1 MYQIISDFFS
11 PELARESGQI
21 YLNYQ
26 FQAPLMIVKSGF
38 NAVAQELAFSTGAYT
53 LVNADQLGGDRESFL
68 LYVSIL
74 LPAIASVVIASL
86 LILFILDKVTDHRIL
101 MFLTTVEGERLSR
114 IEVFSDLAKVPYALK
129 NHVSELV
136 QAAPASAH
144 LQSKFKA
151 DLLKVFALFEIK
163 ERKPMPDYIRWACKV
178 RSTPF
183 SWKNTITNS
192 LRQLL
197 AVSAPAGFS
206 RLPNDESDP
215 DILANTGVKESFKR
229 YLFKS
234 VETKYS
240 RKVSFTR
247 TALEQSLLP
256 SKDNAAD
263 PKKNLENFK
272 AKMFINYSDDVP
284 DNLKKEYSTQ
294 PHGSVNAGGLSNLVK
309 VQVTVM
315 ELLSQTIEN
324 VKRTQNSENSYV
336 LRISENDEISKF
348 LFDYVVVRSRDFPC
362 DPRFGYCIRNV
373 KKIIPTTKAAKGSED
388 AETVP
393 PPLPLTPPY
402 FTFDL
407 YSLDD
412 FKKLDLSKAAG
423 KQITLRFEDPY
434 VIDDKF
440 IDYAFSSNAFDAE
453 SLTASLKRVY
463 DEKWKSDAPAPPL
476 GCIARLLG
484 SFLKQP
490 DAGTALNE
498 VKSSVGRERNEHHT
512 FGSPT
517 FPRNESIEWNPFQDR
532 IILTVAAI
540 FFESVESYRAIVA
553 STGVESFLDMLIV
566 NGSLNLKK
574 WKVLGSIDEIMDE
587 HHKQKD
593 ASMGWHQS
601 RIPAFFHPRLE
612 QIDVKRPALKTR
624 KISCLRSDVE
634 KKVKGGVELHGDFS
648 LHGPAYSSKDALRLT
663 GSYDGFSKSIN
674 ITSDSQYRFTESI
687 EWQPF
692 QPGCS
697 FELKWKHQ
705 LEKPTFLVAK
715 KMLRLHEKNPES
727 NEPAETRCIVVDDTI
742 RKDTPEIKLELVS
755 EVESKEFPVPN
766 CHLHVQCFQAL
777 QNKVESM
784 TSSDDFEASNTN
796 MDLYAHQLL
805 DAYKPKG
812 RIALVSPF
820 LHALVCGGA
829 ACPMLFLFVF
839 WAYNAMST
847 YLIHPMWTPAAY
859 VIILALFYG
868 GIVVCYFLIVYLD
881 FPCESKCFM
890 LCDLHS
896 FKMCFRRYI
905 LRHISC
911 VVQNQPLLLQPAYRS
926 LVRAHLPPFI
936 CSTRDSSAHR
946 SPNLRRV
953 FYVVFGF
960 IILADAAVILLFLIW
975 LALVS
980 LFQTLYVLSILCV

>member
-1 MYQIISDFFS
+1 MYQILSDFFS
-11 PELARESGQI
+11 PELSRESGQI

-26 FQAPLMIVKSGF
+26 FQTPLMIVKSGF
-38 NAVAQELAFSTGAYT
+38 NAVAQESAFSTSGYT
-53 LVNADQLGGDRESFL
+53 LVNADQLGSDRESFL

-74 LPAIASVVIASL
+74 LPAIASVVIAAL
-86 LILFILDKVTDHRIL
+86 VILFILDKVTDHRIL

-163 ERKPMPDYIRWACKV
+163 ERRPMPDYIRWACKV

-240 RKVSFTR
+240 RKVGFTQ

-272 AKMFINYSDDVP
+272 TKMFINYSESVAEDTK
-284 DNLKKEYSTQ
+284 NEYSTQ
-294 PHGSVNAGGLSNLVK
+294 PHGKVRAGELPNFVK

-315 ELLSQTIEN
+315 KAKTTDEDA
-324 VKRTQNSENSYV
+324 KRTKKSVDHV
-336 LRISENDEISKF
+336 LRTSDNEKISGCM
-348 LFDYVVVRSRDFPC
+348 FDYVVVRSRDFPC

-373 KKIIPTTKAAKGSED
+373 KKCQATKAKGSQGPD
-388 AETVP
+388 AT
-393 PPLPLTPPY
+393 Y

-412 FKKLDLSKAAG
+412 FKKLDLSKAEG
-423 KQITLRFEDPY
+423 KEITLRFDDPY

-440 IDYAFSSNAFDAE
+440 IDYAFSSNAFDVE
-453 SLTASLKRVY
+453 SLTAALKRVY
-463 DEKWKSDAPAPPL
+463 DEKWESDAPARPP
-476 GCIARLLG
+476 GCIARLFG
-484 SFLKQP
+484 SCLKQP
-490 DAGTALNE
+490 AAVISKAMNE
-498 VKSSVGRERNEHHT
+498 FDSSDGSERHT

-517 FPRNESIEWNPFQDR
+517 FSKNEIIEWNPFKDR
-532 IILTVAAI
+532 VILTVAAI
-540 FFESVESYRAIVA
+540 FFESVESYRAIVG

-574 WKVLGSIDEIMDE
+574 WKMLGSIDEIMDE
-587 HHKQKD
+587 HHKHKN
-593 ASMGWHQS
+593 ASLGWQQS
-601 RIPAFFHPRLE
+601 RIPAFFHPKLAVDNR
-612 QIDVKRPALKTR
+612 KSTLKTR
-624 KISCLRSDVE
+624 QISCLRSDVE
-634 KKVKGGVELHGDFS
+634 KKVKGGLGNVELHGDFS

-663 GSYDGFSKSIN
+663 GSYEGFSSSIN
-674 ITSDSQYRFTESI
+674 IASDSQYRFSESI

-697 FELKWKHQ
+697 FELKWKHEHKQ
-705 LEKPTFLVAK
+705 PTFLVTK
-715 KMLRLHEKNPES
+715 KMIHFKEDTDKKGEPIEPIK
-727 NEPAETRCIVVDDTI
+727 PAETRCIVVDDTI
-742 RKDTPEIKLELVS
+742 RKDTPEIKLELVG
-755 EVESKEFPVPN
+755 EEIPVPN

-784 TSSDDFEASNTN
+784 ASSDDFEASNTN

-812 RIALVSPF
+812 KVALVSPF
-820 LHALVCGGA
+820 LHAVVCGGA
-829 ACPMLFLFVF
+829 AVPMLFLFMF
-839 WAYNAMST
+839 WAYNASNT

-859 VIILALFYG
+859 AIIVALVYG
-868 GIVVCYFLIVYLD
+868 VIVVSYFLIVYLD
-881 FPCESKCFM
+881 FPCESKCFL

-896 FKMCFRRYI
+896 F
-905 LRHISC
+905 
-911 VVQNQPLLLQPAYRS
+911 
-926 LVRAHLPPFI
+926 
-936 CSTRDSSAHR
+936 
-946 SPNLRRV
+946 
-953 FYVVFGF
+953 
-960 IILADAAVILLFLIW
+960 
-975 LALVS
+975 
-980 LFQTLYVLSILCV
+980 

>member
-1 MYQIISDFFS
+1 MYQILSDFFS

-38 NAVAQELAFSTGAYT
+38 NAVAQESSLSSSGFA

-74 LPAIASVVIASL
+74 LPAIASVIIAAL
-86 LILFILDKVTDHRIL
+86 IILFILDKVTDHRIL

-144 LQSKFKA
+144 LQSKFKS
-151 DLLKVFALFEIK
+151 DLLKLFALFEIK

-206 RLPNDESDP
+206 RLPTDESDP

-229 YLFKS
+229 YLFKG

-240 RKVSFTR
+240 RKVCFTQ
-247 TALEQSLLP
+247 TALQHSLLP
-256 SKDNAAD
+256 SAGSAAD

-272 AKMFINYSDDVP
+272 AKMFIDYSESVVEETK
-284 DNLKKEYSTQ
+284 NEYSNQ
-294 PHGSVNAGGLSNLVK
+294 PHGNVRAEYLPNVVK
-309 VQVTVM
+309 VKVTVV
-315 ELLSQTIEN
+315 E
-324 VKRTQNSENSYV
+324 VKAEQGAKPVYV
-336 LRISENDEISKF
+336 LQTSADEKFTSCIS
-348 LFDYVVVRSRDFPC
+348 DYVVVRSRDFPC

-373 KKIIPTTKAAKGSED
+373 DKCQPTTAAKGQKS
-388 AETVP
+388 
-393 PPLPLTPPY
+393 
-402 FTFDL
+402 FDL

-412 FKKLDLSKAAG
+412 FKKLNLSPAEKG
-423 KQITLRFEDPY
+423 KEITLRFDDPY

-440 IDYAFSSNAFDAE
+440 IDYAFNSNAFDVE

-463 DEKWKSDAPAPPL
+463 DEKWSLESDAPARPL
-476 GCIARLLG
+476 GCIARLFGLCR
-484 SFLKQP
+484 KRP
-490 DAGTALNE
+490 DPGIIVTAMKAMNARKDE
-498 VKSSVGRERNEHHT
+498 GIERHT

-517 FPRNESIEWNPFQDR
+517 FSRNETIEWNPFQDR

-553 STGVESFLDMLIV
+553 ATGVESFLDMLIV

-587 HHKQKD
+587 HHKHKN
-593 ASMGWHQS
+593 ASMGWQQS
-601 RIPAFFHPRLE
+601 RIPAFFHPKPDAAKAR
-612 QIDVKRPALKTR
+612 QITCP
-624 KISCLRSDVE
+624 RSDVE
-634 KKVKGGVELHGDFS
+634 KKVKGGLGNVELHGDFS

-663 GSYDGFSKSIN
+663 GSYEGFSPSVN
-674 ITSDSQYRFTESI
+674 IASNSQYRFTESI
-687 EWQPF
+687 EWLPF

-697 FELKWKHQ
+697 FELKWKQHE
-705 LEKPTFLVAK
+705 LEKPTFLVTK
-715 KMLRLHEKNPES
+715 KMTTTG
-727 NEPAETRCIVVDDTI
+727 PAETRCIVVDDTT
-742 RKDTPEIKLELVS
+742 RKDTPEIKLELVGEDEWTK
-755 EVESKEFPVPN
+755 EVPVPN
-766 CHLHVQCFQAL
+766 CHMHVQCFQAL

-784 TSSDDFEASNTN
+784 SSSDDFEASNTN

-812 RIALVSPF
+812 RVALISPF
-820 LHALVCGGA
+820 LHACVCGGA
-829 ACPMLFLFVF
+829 AVPMLFLFVF
-839 WAYNAMST
+839 WAFNAHNT

-859 VIILALFYG
+859 AIIVALFYG
-868 GIVVCYFLIVYLD
+868 GIVVSYFLIVYLD
-881 FPCESKCFM
+881 FPCESECFL

-896 FKMCFRRYI
+896 F
-905 LRHISC
+905 
-911 VVQNQPLLLQPAYRS
+911 
-926 LVRAHLPPFI
+926 
-936 CSTRDSSAHR
+936 
-946 SPNLRRV
+946 
-953 FYVVFGF
+953 
-960 IILADAAVILLFLIW
+960 
-975 LALVS
+975 
-980 LFQTLYVLSILCV
+980 